1 MAVDYTLSE
10 PTLISGANG
19 SLAITPSD
27 GADLATR
34 IRAITIGG
42 DAGTI
47 AWVGWDGASNTTN
60 SLPVGTHVMLARRI
74 LATGTTATGLTGW
87 T

>member
-1 MAVDYTLSE
+1 MAVDYSLSE
-10 PTLISGANG
+10 PTLISSANG

-27 GADLATR
+27 ETDLATR
-34 IRAITIGG
+34 IRALTIGG
-42 DAGTI
+42 DAGTL
-47 AWVGWDGASNTTN
+47 AWIGWDGATYATN
-60 SLPVGTHVMLARRI
+60 SLPAGTYAMFATRI